1 MDSPKPNTNQQR
13 KLSVAEAKANLRAI
27 SSDSHTPPTPAPK
40 HSSVSNAHATGFQ
53 ASSGG
58 VGSVV
63 SSSLFE
69 SGMALI
75 RRYPKRSIA
84 AVLIGGVVLGRSSHA
99 RSAVRWGVRQAM
111 LVRSVTK
118 LLS

>member
-13 KLSVAEAKANLRAI
+13 KLSVAEAKAKLRAI
-27 SSDSHTPPTPAPK
+27 SSDSHTPPAPK
-40 HSSVSNAHATGFQ
+40 HSSVSNAHATGSQ